1 MKTAVTETSI
11 RSYHDLRADGF
22 KGQHQTILDKMVMG
36 RIYSRRQL
44 AKLTKL
50 ETSAVAGRCNE
61 LIALELIVVC
71 GHIKCPITHRQ
82 VEGVKLV
89 GQQQELL
96 N

>member
-1 MKTAVTETSI
+1 MKTSVTKTSI
-11 RSYHDLRADGF
+11 YSYDAMRANGF
-22 KGQHQTILDKMVMG
+22 NGQHHLILSKMVQG
-36 RIYSRRQL
+36 RIYSRREL
-44 AKLTKL
+44 ATMTGL

-61 LIALELIVVC
+61 MIVLEQIEVC